1 MKTKVCIVAFLALG
15 PFCASM
21 PTQEIFR
28 GGIVYGPKAVFNIAA
43 PDGWVLD
50 NKSGVKQGWPRVRRK
65 LGPQVVL
72 NEP

>member
-1 MKTKVCIVAFLALG
+1 MSVLALG